1 MHHESEETAGNHMS
15 ATANLGRSPQLR
27 ILLLEDSQIL
37 AEIMKLF
44 ILGWFRSPKVII
56 HGNGDLAWADLV
68 RQDPDLLITDRKHPG
83 LDGDELVRRLAARQ
97 AKFPILMLSGDP
109 NAIEN
114 PPPDL
119 RLLFL
124 PKPFNRDSL
133 WVAVNDLAGPCDFP
147 VRPQPQPAAAGQT
160 NKSSREHSRT
170 I

>member
-1 MHHESEETAGNHMS
+1 MS
-15 ATANLGRSPQLR
+15 TTANLGRSPQLR

-133 WVAVNDLAGPCDFP
+133 WVAINALAGPCDFP
-147 VRPQPQPAAAGQT
+147 VRPQPEPTAASQT
-160 NKSSREHSRT
+160 SKAPRKRSRT
-170 I
+170 MEKHD